1 MESEPAIKKHYSDS
15 YMVSKIGTFFQ
26 HDDTWTIVDTTRTI
40 YYNNILL
47 VKVIKNAIPSNICK
61 LGYDNFVDAGKMIT
75 TNRGS
80 AAGQQSRINKKNYEQ
95 GIPVNSSII
104 GYINS
109 TNHKRPCRLTEFTKK
124 NMDKFQ
130 NAQEFIATI
139 DNLFKMNVPDK
150 YENQLNKAKETD
162 FCIKDT
168 SFSTITVNYN
178 FRTAL
183 HKDSGDFRNGFGNI
197 VVLENNIEGGHLLLP
212 QYKIAIKLTTGDYC
226 AFNVHEWHCNS
237 DIIYKNSDSGS
248 ESIAELLSSDSKA
261 AELLSSESK
270 AELLSSDSK
279 AAELLSSES
288 KAAELLSSDSKAAE
302 LLSSESIAE
311 LLSSDSKAAE
321 LLSSDSKA
329 AELLSS
335 ESIAELLS
343 SESKAELLSSDS
355 FRMSFVFYLRDKLEK
370 CRQINGNLEK
380 IVGNLEGKQWSSD
393 ILYKEIFKN
402 CEKIYTSNKWWE
414 MRSERYILEY
424 KNKRYRLFDLEKDV
438 VIHNLMN
445 AWEYIS
451 NRHQFLMDDG

>member
-248 ESIAELLSSDSKA
+248 ESIAELLSS
-261 AELLSSESK
+261 ESK

-279 AAELLSSES
+279 A
-288 KAAELLSSDSKAAE
+288 
-302 LLSSESIAE
+302 
-311 LLSSDSKAAE
+311 
-321 LLSSDSKA
+321 
-329 AELLSS
+329 
-335 ESIAELLS
+335 
-343 SESKAELLSSDS
+343 AELLSSDS

>member
-261 AELLSSESK
+261 AELLSSESI
-270 AELLSSDSK
+270 
-279 AAELLSSES
+279 
-288 KAAELLSSDSKAAE
+288 AE
-302 LLSSESIAE
+302 LLSSESI
-311 LLSSDSKAAE
+311 
-321 LLSSDSKA
+321 
-329 AELLSS
+329 
-335 ESIAELLS
+335 
-343 SESKAELLSSDS
+343 AELLSSDS

>member
-248 ESIAELLSSDSKA
+248 ESIAELLSS
-261 AELLSSESK
+261 
-270 AELLSSDSK
+270 
-279 AAELLSSES
+279 
-288 KAAELLSSDSKAAE
+288 
-302 LLSSESIAE
+302 ESI
-311 LLSSDSKAAE
+311 
-321 LLSSDSKA
+321 
-329 AELLSS
+329 
-335 ESIAELLS
+335 
-343 SESKAELLSSDS
+343 AELLSSDS